1 MMNSANSEQDQNPK
15 PESRP
20 ESVTLKKGTL
30 WQQRDKFFS
39 RWKERFFILTSDY
52 LACFKKASKI
62 GISEMGGFLY
72 KVNLAD
78 VDDLQWI
85 DKKQDGVIA
94 VKVGQ
99 EDQLLLWSSKGLDNW
114 MFALRDAVN
123 LSKGRREALRR
134 SQTLMPQL
142 SDGGLIGR
150 HRVNSHHS
158 LSASPGPPGI
168 VHSGS
173 NLELCSNAG
182 PFMRS
187 LVDKHFMPS
196 INEYS
201 RRMSVLTEGD
211 TNGDTDCDASSSC
224 DYYPVTRHTF
234 GPRLAPQC
242 SSGSH
247 SSLVSLGR
255 RSENGHLYKP
265 SPRSLQVSPALTQRS
280 LYAQHI
286 LSSPEISQPQDSSRR
301 TKSSAT
307 SATSEFSFV
316 HPDSPVAVS
325 SLRLKHNRPGETKKP
340 HLLLQ
345 QQQSLGLPGNV
356 FRPSSVYGQSSTT
369 GSEQPPDV
377 VPYGAFTATE
387 TRSMPKRTTKLYGHS
402 KSDSNYADP
411 KLDHLQQNVGV
422 QSNTHKSVVM

>member
-1 MMNSANSEQDQNPK
+1 MSAEPEAK
-15 PESRP
+15 AKESRP

-134 SQTLMPQL
+134 SQTLMPQT
-142 SDGGLIGR
+142 STDGLIGR

-187 LVDKHFMPS
+187 LVDKHFMPA

-211 TNGDTDCDASSSC
+211 TNGDTDDAASSC
-224 DYYPVTRHTF
+224 EYYPVTRHTF

-255 RSENGHLYKP
+255 RSTENGSLYKP

-286 LSSPEISQPQDSSRR
+286 LSSPEISNQPPAR
-301 TKSSAT
+301 TKTSSAT

-325 SLRLKHNRPGETKKP
+325 SLRLNKHGRPAAEKPKKAP
-340 HLLLQ
+340 LT
-345 QQQSLGLPGNV
+345 QSVGLPGTI
-356 FRPSSVYGQSSTT
+356 FRPSTVYGQSSMYAVNGQT
-369 GSEQPPDV
+369 GQSTSMYAVNGQSTNGQTVPDV
-377 VPYGAFTATE
+377 VPYGVYE
-387 TRSMPKRTTKLYGHS
+387 SQSMPKKNTKYTHS
-402 KSDSNYADP
+402 KSDSSYVDE
-411 KLDHLQQNVGV
+411 V
-422 QSNTHKSVVM
+422 QSNSHKSVLM

>member
-1 MMNSANSEQDQNPK
+1 MNTEQVDSNPK
-15 PESRP
+15 ESRP

-94 VKVGQ
+94 VRVGT

-142 SDGGLIGR
+142 PDGGLIGR

-201 RRMSVLTEGD
+201 NRMSGD
-211 TNGDTDCDASSSC
+211 SNGDTDCDAASSC
-224 DYYPVTRHTF
+224 EYYPVTRHTF

-255 RSENGHLYKP
+255 RSENGQLYKP

-286 LSSPEISQPQDSSRR
+286 LSSPEISQPPETRR
-301 TKSSAT
+301 TKSSSAT

-325 SLRLKHNRPGETKKP
+325 SLRLKHNRPGESKNKP
-340 HLLLQ
+340 HQLLQ
-345 QQQSLGLPGNV
+345 QQQSLGLPGNG
-356 FRPSSVYGQSSTT
+356 FRPSSIYGQPSVGSSKLLS
-369 GSEQPPDV
+369 GQPPPDV
-377 VPYGAFTATE
+377 VPFGNFKATE
-387 TRSMPKRTTKLYGHS
+387 SQSMPKRSAKCYSHS
-402 KSDSNYADP
+402 KSDSNY
-411 KLDHLQQNVGV
+411 
-422 QSNTHKSVVM
+422 SNEGHMQAVNGTTNYS

>member
-1 MMNSANSEQDQNPK
+1 MMTSEQDTNQK
-15 PESRP
+15 ESRP

-94 VKVGQ
+94 VRVGQ

-158 LSASPGPPGI
+158 LSASPGPPSL

-211 TNGDTDCDASSSC
+211 SNGDTDCDAASSC

-286 LSSPEISQPQDSSRR
+286 LSSPEISQPPDTRR

-325 SLRLKHNRPGETKKP
+325 SLRLKHNRPGESKKTQP
-340 HLLLQ
+340 PPSQ
-345 QQQSLGLPGNV
+345 GLPGNGY
-356 FRPSSVYGQSSTT
+356 RPSSVYGQPSLP
-369 GSEQPPDV
+369 GNNKMPPPDV
-377 VPYGAFTATE
+377 VPFGSFGPDEA
-387 TRSMPKRTTKLYGHS
+387 RSSMPERSAKCYGHS
-402 KSDSNYADP
+402 KSDSNYVDER
-411 KLDHLQQNVGV
+411 LERLQSSTQ
-422 QSNTHKSVVM
+422 KSVLS